1 MILPLFS
8 PYAPINRNTVGVGSV
23 VIAAQLAAVPSLV
36 KYFPVAPDCDGTTY
50 TDVVSNDT
58 VTVPDV
64 PPPLKPVPAVTP
76 KISPLPIQADPS
88 YD

>member
-1 MILPLFS
+1 MIS
-8 PYAPINRNTVGVGSV
+8 PIIIESVSNTAQEAVDPSV
-23 VIAAQLAAVPSLV
+23 V
-36 KYFPVAPDCDGTTY
+36 KYFPVCPVCDGTTY

-64 PPPLKPVPAVTP
+64 PPPERPVPAVTP